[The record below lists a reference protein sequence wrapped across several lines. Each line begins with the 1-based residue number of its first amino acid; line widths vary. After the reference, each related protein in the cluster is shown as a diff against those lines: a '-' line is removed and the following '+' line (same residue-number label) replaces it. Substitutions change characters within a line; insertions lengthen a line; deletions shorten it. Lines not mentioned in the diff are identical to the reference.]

1 MAMNSNCN
9 SAFTSKNSVF
19 EAEKKRCQENQKPKV
34 RQLEDKLDAKLNAK
48 YDEFYELKHVV
59 NTINKQKQLQQQEQR
74 HNSILRV
81 QEHYREL
88 LDQRLAEQQNHY
100 LQEEQQLQQQF
111 TAEAT
116 APTASQ
122 RCPRKLK

>member
-48 YDEFYELKHVV
+48 YDEFYEY
-59 NTINKQKQLQQQEQR
+59 TINKQKQLQQQEQR

-100 LQEEQQLQQQF
+100 LQEEQQLHSRSNS
-111 TAEAT
+111 
-116 APTASQ
+116 PHS
-122 RCPRKLK
+122 